1 MHEFG
6 TCSGGRLSEVWT
18 WTRLDPKFLG
28 PGPDTGGPQKVAGPD
43 LDQTMDSLADVH
55 AGLLP
60 IELALLKA
68 THRATIHLMTLPQ
81 THPLHSIILSTKAN
95 PP

>member
-1 MHEFG
+1 MTNNLKKNNYTAVLG
-6 TCSGGRLSEVWT
+6 SES
-18 WTRLDPKFLG
+18 R
-28 PGPDTGGPQKVAGPD
+28 PGPEVQVWGLQKVAGPD

-55 AGLLP
+55 AGFLP

-81 THPLHSIILSTKAN
+81 THPLHSIILSTKVN